1 MVTIADVAKEAG
13 VSLSTASRA
22 LNNSVVV
29 SQEKKDRVAEAV
41 KKLGYRP
48 IRISTARRAQQSK
61 IILVITAMLHNE
73 MLDSIRKTAG
83 EMGYQTVVAFVGEAQ
98 DDGYRNALEIVK
110 MLPANLLCGLI
121 FVHNQCWEKNLWAEF
136 CSYPLVQVGES
147 QPMSPKLSVT
157 IDDHEAAYDMTQYLL
172 RKGYRD
178 IVYVSSGDQ
187 TQYSYCRPRQAGF
200 EDAMADAGLP
210 VGPESIMRA
219 DYVLDGGTDVAQRL
233 LKMKKLPDAVFCSSD
248 YMALGCIAE
257 LQKNGVKVPEE
268 IAVSGFD
275 NIEASEYCQPRLTTV
290 GQPYEEMG
298 AEAVRLLDMLYSGV
312 IASGRRVI
320 ASHVILERESA

>member
-1 MVTIADVAKEAG
+1 
-13 VSLSTASRA
+13 
-22 LNNSVVV
+22 
-29 SQEKKDRVAEAV
+29 
-41 KKLGYRP
+41 
-48 IRISTARRAQQSK
+48 
-61 IILVITAMLHNE
+61 
-73 MLDSIRKTAG
+73 
-83 EMGYQTVVAFVGEAQ
+83 
-98 DDGYRNALEIVK
+98 
-110 MLPANLLCGLI
+110 
-121 FVHNQCWEKNLWAEF
+121 
-136 CSYPLVQVGES
+136 
-147 QPMSPKLSVT
+147 
-157 IDDHEAAYDMTQYLL
+157 
-172 RKGYRD
+172 
-178 IVYVSSGDQ
+178 
-187 TQYSYCRPRQAGF
+187 
-200 EDAMADAGLP
+200 
-210 VGPESIMRA
+210 MRA

-312 IASGRRVI
+312 IASGRKVI

>member
-22 LNNSVVV
+22 LNNSVIV
-29 SQEKKDRVAEAV
+29 SQEKKDRVAAAV

-48 IRISTARRAQQSK
+48 IRISTARRAQQNK
-61 IILVITAMLHNE
+61 IILVITPMINNE

-83 EMGYQTVVAFVGEAQ
+83 EMGYQTVTAFVGEAL

-110 MLPANLLCGLI
+110 MLPTNLLCGLI
-121 FVHNQCWEKNLWAEF
+121 FFHNQCWDQNLWAEF
-136 CSYPLVQVGES
+136 CSYPLVQIGES
-147 QPMSPKLSVT
+147 QPVNPKIGVT
-157 IDDHEAAYDMTQYLL
+157 IDDHEAAYDMTQYLIS
-172 RKGYRD
+172 KGYRD
-178 IVYVSSGDQ
+178 IVYVSSNDQ
-187 TQYSYCRPRQAGF
+187 HQYSYCRRRQTGF
-200 EDAMADAGLP
+200 EDAMADAGLA
-210 VGPESIMRA
+210 VTAESIMRA

-233 LKMKKLPDAVFCSSD
+233 LKMDKLPDAVFCSSD

-257 LQKNGVKVPEE
+257 LQKNGIKVPEE

-298 AEAVRLLDMLYSGV
+298 AEAVRLLDMLYSGS
-312 IASGRRVI
+312 IATGRKVI
-320 ASHVILERESA
+320 ASHVILGRESA